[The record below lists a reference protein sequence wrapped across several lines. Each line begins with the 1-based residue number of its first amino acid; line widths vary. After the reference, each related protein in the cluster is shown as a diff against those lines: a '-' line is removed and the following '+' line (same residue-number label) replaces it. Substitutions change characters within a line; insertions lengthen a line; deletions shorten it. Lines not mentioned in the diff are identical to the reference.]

1 MKKLF
6 VLTTASL
13 IAFGASA
20 QYKQQAAPFVQ
31 KTRTANVPV
40 DNYKLSA
47 LPKMTSGN
55 AAGKTT
61 AANPRWYSPFDAAN
75 TVLLSN
81 AMDNNIRVIPIW
93 FDSTIRQNF
102 TSGPGT
108 INYSSVCQVVDPIT
122 SQIFNSP
129 SDFGGEMKVNAWDS
143 YKVDSVFIT
152 AAYVK
157 MPSRPTGIVDTLVL
171 SVVPMDNITYY
182 LRKAQYA
189 NISNYTTRDTLWA
202 MAPTVVDSV
211 NRAAFPP
218 ASGGTRAYW
227 KVPLTDADRDTI
239 LANGNITL
247 RNRVFAVP
255 GGGLTIPAG
264 QRFAITATFKSGDTW
279 TKNVDSVT
287 MYHRFMPVAGF
298 ATGNAAMPYYY
309 YDYTDRSM
317 ASLMFASDSSQYSPA
332 VFVETWNTL
341 QFSYEFLSMGGHVV
355 CPGCTQV
362 SVPNKTSFVK
372 SVNAVPNPATSQVN
386 IKFNMFNAADVKV
399 TVTNTMGQVV
409 AAQNIANVSEGTATF
424 STANL
429 ANGVYVYT
437 LEANGQ
443 REAGRFVV
451 AH

>member
-31 KTRTANVPV
+31 KSRTANVPV
-40 DNYKLSA
+40 ENYKLSGM
-47 LPKMTSGN
+47 PKTPATN

-61 AANPRWYSPFDAAN
+61 ATADRWYIPFDAAN

-81 AMDNNIRVIPIW
+81 ALDNNIRVIPMW

-102 TSGPGT
+102 STGPGT
-108 INYSSVCQVVDPIT
+108 INYSSVCQVVDPLT

-129 SDFGGEMKVNAWDS
+129 SNFSGEMKVNAWDS
-143 YKVDSVFIT
+143 YKVDSVFLT
-152 AAYVK
+152 SAYVK
-157 MPSRPTGIVDTLVL
+157 VKTRPTSIVDTLIL
-171 SVVPMDNITYY
+171 SVVPLDNTTFY
-182 LRKAQYA
+182 LRKTQYA
-189 NISNYTTRDTLWA
+189 NISNYTTRDTLWG
-202 MAPTVVDSV
+202 MAPTRVDSV
-211 NRAAFPP
+211 NRAAFPT
-218 ASGGTRAYW
+218 STSGTRAYW

-239 LANGNITL
+239 QADGSITL
-247 RNRVFAVP
+247 KNKVYAVP

-279 TKNVDSVT
+279 TKNVDSIN
-287 MYHRFMPVAGF
+287 MYHRLMPVGGF
-298 ATGNAAMPYYY
+298 AAGNAAMPYYY
-309 YDYTDRSM
+309 YDFTDRSM
-317 ASLMFASDSSQYSPA
+317 ASLMFSMDSSQYSPA
-332 VFVETWNTL
+332 VFIETWNSL
-341 QFSYEFLSMGGHVV
+341 QFAYEFLSMGGHVV
-355 CPGCTQV
+355 CPGCFKLDV
-362 SVPNKTSFVK
+362 ANKISAVK
-372 SVNAVPNPATSQVN
+372 SVSAVPNPATSQVN
-386 IKFNMFNAADVKV
+386 IKFSLNNAADVKV
-399 TVTNTMGQVV
+399 TVSNTMGQVV
-409 AAQNIANVSEGTATF
+409 ASQNINNTTEGNATF

-429 ANGVYVYT
+429 ANGVYMYT